1 MDPIQALVEE
11 YNEYVSSNKENT
23 ARASHLKN
31 IIDALKSEG
40 IIHKTNSNELVSVPS
55 FIFTE
60 IKKMFKEEGTVS
72 IQDTPRSI
80 PQKALEVFSVGEER
94 EQEKLKKA
102 RGKRVIRFKKT
113 LSKVLLNEMRLD
125 LKRKSRINVIFIADE
140 NLNNKSS
147 FLLQI
152 PLESISQ
159 VISNLESYNESYK
172 REESNDIKEIKPAIV
187 SEGLTDAENNS
198 RRKKMI
204 NMMIAAL
211 KEEDRIESIK
221 ASTSSGVRIS
231 LLEKENKRFVIYST
245 YDEKTDTN
253 KLYASAIEV
262 KDGEE
267 KLVDTDD
274 KDILNHVLK
283 LISQKVKSVTGA
295 SKENIKKSLESSPKR
310 DDIITKSSFE
320 NTKVTEKNMEDAI
333 NIMKEWTKDN

>member
-125 LKRKSRINVIFIADE
+125 
-140 NLNNKSS
+140 
-147 FLLQI
+147 
-152 PLESISQ
+152 
-159 VISNLESYNESYK
+159 
-172 REESNDIKEIKPAIV
+172 
-187 SEGLTDAENNS
+187 
-198 RRKKMI
+198 
-204 NMMIAAL
+204 
-211 KEEDRIESIK
+211 
-221 ASTSSGVRIS
+221 
-231 LLEKENKRFVIYST
+231 
-245 YDEKTDTN
+245 
-253 KLYASAIEV
+253 
-262 KDGEE
+262 
-267 KLVDTDD
+267 
-274 KDILNHVLK
+274 
-283 LISQKVKSVTGA
+283 
-295 SKENIKKSLESSPKR
+295 
-310 DDIITKSSFE
+310 
-320 NTKVTEKNMEDAI
+320 
-333 NIMKEWTKDN
+333 

>member
-159 VISNLESYNESYK
+159 VISKLES
-172 REESNDIKEIKPAIV
+172 
-187 SEGLTDAENNS
+187 
-198 RRKKMI
+198 
-204 NMMIAAL
+204 
-211 KEEDRIESIK
+211 
-221 ASTSSGVRIS
+221 
-231 LLEKENKRFVIYST
+231 
-245 YDEKTDTN
+245 
-253 KLYASAIEV
+253 
-262 KDGEE
+262 
-267 KLVDTDD
+267 
-274 KDILNHVLK
+274 
-283 LISQKVKSVTGA
+283 
-295 SKENIKKSLESSPKR
+295 
-310 DDIITKSSFE
+310 
-320 NTKVTEKNMEDAI
+320 
-333 NIMKEWTKDN
+333 